1 MSGLTFQSQERNSLE
16 PHKDTPHHGGQQ
28 PAECDFEQLLPEAA
42 IILAV
47 NSTKI
52 TEITSSKVPYLWLIV
67 QYKFPQ
73 KCSPTAALQI
83 HTTLQGNFLKQ
94 VSNVFRK

>member
-1 MSGLTFQSQERNSLE
+1 MSGLTFQSQEGTVSSHTR
-16 PHKDTPHHGGQQ
+16 TPHERQQQ
-28 PAECDFEQLLPEAA
+28 PAECAFEQLLPEAA

-52 TEITSSKVPYLWLIV
+52 TEITSSKVLYLRLIV

-73 KCSPTAALQI
+73 
-83 HTTLQGNFLKQ
+83 QGSATVAF
-94 VSNVFRK
+94 